1 MKPHYN
7 VVGAVIIKEGKVLA
21 LRRSDGNE
29 SVIHKFEFV
38 GGKVEDGETPEA
50 ALIRECREEI
60 SLKIQVGEL
69 LNSVEYEYSDCIVT
83 LSVYFVKPLSGH
95 KLKVHEEE
103 KWIDCADLDPSDWA
117 PADGEFLNTLKMG
130 YLQMRDAES
139 KEDYKTIRSIAN
151 SVMHDTFDETT
162 PEGQVNYMIDLFLS
176 DKAICE
182 NKLNKEYSYKLFYL
196 NGEVAGFCAYCPAQY
211 FKPEYTEGTFLSKI
225 YILEFARRKRITSK
239 LLDSLRRPV
248 YLTVK
253 RDNTQSI
260 NVYKHRGFKIVE
272 SVSTDIGDGYAMDDF
287 VMMLSK

>member
-38 GGKVEDGETPEA
+38 GGKVEEGEAPEA

-60 SLKIQVGEL
+60 SLDIRVCEL
-69 LNSVEYEYSDCIVT
+69 FNSVEYEYSDCLVT
-83 LSVYFVKPLSGH
+83 LSLYFVKPLSDY

-103 KWIDCADLDPSDWA
+103 KWISCADLDPAEWA
-117 PADGEFLNTLKMG
+117 PADGELLTALKMG
-130 YLQMRDAES
+130 YMQMREAES
-139 KEDYKTIRSIAN
+139 AEDYNTVRSIADA
-151 SVMHDTFDETT
+151 VMHEAFDEST
-162 PEGQVNYMIDLFLS
+162 PEGQIDYMIDIALS
-176 DKAICE
+176 DKAIAE
-182 NKLNKEYSYKLFYL
+182 NKRNSEYSYKLFYL
-196 NGEVAGFCAYCPAQY
+196 NGEVAGFCAYCPARY
-211 FKPEYTEGTFLSKI
+211 LKPEYTEGTFLSKI
-225 YILEFARRKRITSK
+225 YILGFARRKRITSK

-253 RDNTQSI
+253 RDNAQSI
-260 NVYKHRGFKIVE
+260 NIYKHCGFKIVE
-272 SVSTDIGDGYAMDDF
+272 SVSTDIGEGYVTDDF